1 MFNATEVQA
10 YIGFKKIY
18 FFGCVLLCKD
28 FFIGFGHYTDADPKL
43 NFYLEY
49 EFVSI
54 YVLKN
59 DENNHR

>member
-1 MFNATEVQA
+1 MLLR
-10 YIGFKKIY
+10 FKHTLVLKKSTFLDVYCFVKI
-18 FFGCVLLCKD
+18 FL
-28 FFIGFGHYTDADPKL
+28 IGFGHYTDADPKL